1 MADLGALLTEAATI
15 MATGMVVVFVFL
27 STLIFLVNLLAKFAS
42 QNDIPAAVNQS
53 SPAVVN
59 HNGVQPEVVAA
70 ISAAVHQYRKQNA

>member
-27 STLIFLVNLLAKFAS
+27 STLIFLVKLLAKFAS
-42 QNDIPAAVNQS
+42 QDDIPAAVNKP

-59 HNGVQPEVVAA
+59 RNGVQPEVVAA